1 MDKQR
6 KDIPQKQINMAKKL
20 KNKKLIKAIAQL
32 DSVELYFEE
41 QGISEH
47 YEYWIKAK
55 NNGLDMPPKLIIK
68 KWWMFWIK

>member
-1 MDKQR
+1 MGKSKNKIMRQ
-6 KDIPQKQINMAKKL
+6 
-20 KNKKLIKAIAQL
+20 KNKKLVKAIAQL
-32 DSVELYFEE
+32 DSVELYLDE

-47 YEYWIKAK
+47 YEDWIKAK